1 MDGDSMNRI
10 AYRKGIMSKRR
21 KRNKERAK
29 QPSVQQGDNGLTQS
43 DDEEFDPRAYVVS
56 NPEDAPKPVE
66 SNEAEEGN
74 EEFDPRAYVVQN
86 EDDAG

>member
-10 AYRKGIMSKRR
+10 AFRKGFMSKRR
-21 KRNKERAK
+21 KRKKESAK
-29 QPSVQQGDNGLTQS
+29 QPLVQQGDNGLTQS

-56 NPEDAPKPVE
+56 NPEDAPNPVE
-66 SNEAEEGN
+66 SNEVEEGD

-86 EDDAG
+86 EDDVG